1 MTTVFKLTDK
11 VAAFKAKL
19 ELWERRVNGVI
30 LDTFQTL
37 AGILDEIEP
46 ELSFF
51 HLEQDRLCLLLKEL
65 ECYFATTED
74 P

>member
-11 VAAFKAKL
+11 IAAFKAKL
-19 ELWERRVNGVI
+19 ELWERRVNRVI
-30 LDTFQTL
+30 FDTFQTL
-37 AGILDEIEP
+37 AGSLDEIEP